1 VSRKVR
7 RTAKKTKA
15 RAKTKTPRRPK
26 APLSGRGAVEP
37 APSPWT
43 PSRLAYNVRD
53 FGAVGD
59 GATKDTAAIAAA
71 IRAASKAG
79 GGTVYFPAGRYLT
92 GTISLH
98 NYITLHL
105 EAGAV
110 ILGSGE
116 AADYPV
122 MPAGTIEGLNQDVR
136 QSLIWALDCQ
146 DIAIAGRGTID
157 GQGWNWWHPPTAP
170 NAQENGQRLRETL
183 RPRLIE
189 LLRCTNV
196 RLEGFTCRNSASWT
210 VHPLVCDHVT
220 VDGITIVN
228 PPDSPNT
235 DGIDPESCANVRI
248 ANCHID
254 VGDDCIALKSG
265 KEDEPFRSS
274 RPCEN
279 VTVTNCTML
288 HGHGGVVIGSEMA
301 GGVRHVAISNCVF
314 DGTDRGIRI
323 KTCRGRG
330 NAVEHVTAS
339 NLVMR
344 RVRSVVHFTMFYTGT
359 HLDPADDAHRLAP
372 QPVGPGT
379 PAVRHIRLSHILA
392 EDCNEAGY
400 LAGLPEMPIED
411 VSLANARI
419 TAERPC
425 FAARVKGLTFRD
437 VHILARQGPAIVCE
451 DVTDLDIAG
460 LRALRAHGP
469 EGAIQLRN
477 VTGASIRDC
486 SCPAGTERFL
496 TVADRDGQSA
506 KATHAAFL
514 EAGIHLSGLQTF
526 GADDDDDDKKHL
538 FSDAT
543 AATPAAGRK
552 QP

>member
-1 VSRKVR
+1 MSKKVR
-7 RTAKKTKA
+7 KSAKKVKA
-15 RAKTKTPRRPK
+15 KVPRRAKAPSSK
-26 APLSGRGAVEP
+26 AAVEP

-43 PSRLAYNVRD
+43 PSRLVYNVRD
-53 FGAVGD
+53 FGAIGD
-59 GATKDTAAIAAA
+59 GAAKDTAAIAAA
-71 IRAASKAG
+71 VRAASKAG

-105 EAGAV
+105 EPGAV

-116 AADYPV
+116 AEDYPV
-122 MPAGTIEGLNQDVR
+122 LTAGTIAGLNQDIR
-136 QSLIWALDCQ
+136 QSLIWAMDGQ
-146 DIAIAGRGTID
+146 DIAIVGRGTID
-157 GQGWNWWHPPTAP
+157 GQGQNWWQPRAP
-170 NAQENGQRLRETL
+170 DNAQEDGQRLRETL

-189 LLRCTNV
+189 LLRCSNV

-210 VHPLVCDHVT
+210 VHPLVCDNVT
-220 VDGITIVN
+220 VDGITIHN

-235 DGIDPESCANVRI
+235 DGINPEACANVHI

-254 VGDDCIALKSG
+254 VGDDCITLKSG
-265 KEDEPFRSS
+265 KENEPFRSS

-330 NAVEHVTAS
+330 SAVEHVTAS

-344 RVRSVVHFTMFYTGT
+344 QVKSVIHFTMFYTGT
-359 HLDPADDAHRLAP
+359 HLDPADDAHRVAYE
-372 QPVGPGT
+372 PVSAGT

-392 EDCNEAGY
+392 EDCHEVGY
-400 LAGLPEMPIED
+400 LAGLPERPIED
-411 VSLANARI
+411 VSLTDARI

-425 FAARVKGLTFRD
+425 FAARVKGLLFRD
-437 VHILARQGPAIVCE
+437 VQILARVGPTIVCE
-451 DVTDLDIAG
+451 DVTELKIDG
-460 LRALRAHGP
+460 LRALRAHGQ
-469 EGAIQLRN
+469 ESAIQLRN
-477 VTGASIRDC
+477 TPGASIRNC

-496 TVADRDGQSA
+496 TVADRDGQA
-506 KATHAAFL
+506 PKATHAAFL
-514 EAGIHLSGLQTF
+514 EAGIHLSGLHTTWS
-526 GADDDDDDKKHL
+526 GDGEEEKHL
-538 FSDAT
+538 SDAASPKT
-543 AATPAAGRK
+543 AAGR
-552 QP
+552 QLP